1 MSREQNLVIARNYFA
16 SLILGDLASKLTANS
31 RVIETTLAIIRI
43 IAGGKIPCFRMVQ
56 DGLDVPNAALALS
69 VAR

>member
-16 SLILGDLASKLTANS
+16 SLILGNLASKLTANS

-43 IAGGKIPCFRMVQ
+43 IAGGKILCFRMVQ
-56 DGLDVPNAALALS
+56 DGLDIPNSALALS